1 MCPDRENGQFD
12 STEWNHTRHNQMNA
26 LGNDEAVFISLVL
39 THLVRRCVVHITEII
54 RKSMNCFKWPQA
66 FDALNDHHLFNW
78 IHWAH
83 RFFLL
88 FDFCCIH
95 RWARFLFEWIWF
107 WLLCVHS
114 SRFYWNVR
122 DFSLFC
128 GSHRTRK
135 SIPAHGG
142 KKRVKMHSRN
152 HRRNR
157 KVVFTQLPDCPVA
170 VVTVRFESNA
180 KLFVCKF
187 N

>member
-83 RFFLL
+83 RFF
-88 FDFCCIH
+88 F
-95 RWARFLFEWIWF
+95 AVRFLLHPSVGPVFVWMNLILVALCAF
-107 WLLCVHS
+107 VAILLE
-114 SRFYWNVR
+114 
-122 DFSLFC
+122 
-128 GSHRTRK
+128 RTRL
-135 SIPAHGG
+135 
-142 KKRVKMHSRN
+142 
-152 HRRNR
+152 
-157 KVVFTQLPDCPVA
+157 FTLL
-170 VVTVRFESNA
+170 RFTSNA
-180 KLFVCKF
+180 KIHSRTRWKKKSENALAQSQKESESGVYTIARLPSRCCDSPIRIERETVRVQI
-187 N
+187 